1 MMTVRMVCWLALPLF
16 AVLMAGATVSAQPP
30 GVLVTSF
37 ETEADLFTPMD
48 PAIEGTAAVA
58 LSYTE
63 GVTQGF
69 ASMEVVPTGYA
80 WSWLT
85 KNFDASTYQQ
95 WYDHNQL
102 SIDFTRV
109 TTAAGNF
116 ELVAAMNGPQ
126 GWNQQQLVNW
136 AWQNP
141 GLTNTQTLVW
151 DYSVI
156 RDAAPVPGSGT
167 ESDYWQLNLMPR
179 TNPDY
184 APQYG
189 YIDNVRFIDP
199 VVPPEPADSLWA
211 ADGFTPGGSGTWD
224 AEAYTWLDGQVAST
238 WNEYSRAVFGGTG
251 GPVSVSGTIPTRGG
265 MRFET
270 DGYTLEGGMIDL
282 AANAAAYNTINVA
295 PAASAAINAT
305 VTGTTGLTKLG
316 DGTLSLGGVNT
327 VSGQVHVAAG
337 TLVTANDAAL
347 AAASVV
353 VSSGG
358 RLEVPAGV
366 TLNAASVT
374 LAGGSLAAPAL
385 IISQPTPFQPVVL
398 NSFES
403 VAELYDPTASITDV
417 TQSTTTGVTQGVAS
431 MQTTLI
437 SGNSYEWSFKAE
449 YGPFYEAW
457 KAHKQIALDVTRVTA
472 PEGAGNMVMNMAING
487 EMGWNQKNNFVPYV
501 WQNADQTTTETYY
514 WDTAAIAAAAPET
527 SGWFQIS
534 IGAAVGSNQGV
545 PYAPQAVYF
554 DNLRLIDPVVPP
566 VQGIGSLVI
575 ESGSIA
581 GSPDLTVANGGVL
594 TLPTGNRFVLGVSSL
609 AVDTSAAQPLGGGLV
624 NLGAGQI
631 SVAAGG
637 VSGADLRADIIAGRN
652 GGAWNGTTGI
662 TSAAAAG
669 SGGTRAVGYVVNG
682 NGSASVSFAAAGDV
696 DLSGAVNVFDLVG
709 INSGGKYGTGT
720 AAIWQQGDFNYDGVT
735 NVFDLVGV
743 NTAGAY
749 GQGNYFPA
757 ATGVSS
763 TGSVA
768 AVPEPTAVGSL
779 VMGLGLA
786 ALAARSTHRGQK
798 K

>member
-1 MMTVRMVCWLALPLF
+1 MTTARNVGRMMSSLLAMFLMGA
-16 AVLMAGATVSAQPP
+16 AVWAQPP

-37 ETEADLFTPMD
+37 DTEADLFTPMD

-58 LSYTE
+58 LSYSE

-69 ASMEVVPTGYA
+69 ASMETVPTGYA

-116 ELVAAMNGPQ
+116 ELVAAINGPQ

-141 GLTNTQTLVW
+141 GMNETQTLVW
-151 DYSVI
+151 DYSAI
-156 RDAAPVPGSGT
+156 RDAAPAPGSGT
-167 ESDYWQLNLMPR
+167 EADYWQLNLLPR

-184 APQYG
+184 SPQYG
-189 YIDNVRFIDP
+189 YIDNIRFIDP

-251 GPVSVSGTIPTRGG
+251 GPVSVSGTVPTRGG

-282 AANAAAYNTINVA
+282 AANAAAYNTINVG

-316 DGTLSLGGVNT
+316 EGTLSLGGVNT

-337 TLVTANDAAL
+337 TLVTASDAAL

-417 TQSTTTGVTQGVAS
+417 AQSTTTGVTEGVAS

-437 SGNSYEWSFKAE
+437 SGNSYEWSIKSE

-472 PEGAGNMVMNMAING
+472 PDGAGNMVMNMAING

-501 WQNADQTTTETYY
+501 WQNADETTTETYY

-527 SGWFQIS
+527 SGWFQVS

-545 PYAPQAVYF
+545 PYAPQTVFF
-554 DNLRLIDPVVPP
+554 DNLRLVDPVVPP

-594 TLPTGNRFVLGVSSL
+594 TLPSGSRFVLGVSSL
-609 AVDTSAAQPLGGGLV
+609 AVDTSAEQSAGGGLV

-637 VSGADLRADIIAGRN
+637 VSAADLRTDIIAGRN

-662 TSAAAAG
+662 TSSAAAA
-669 SGGTRAVGYVVNG
+669 SGGTRAVGYVVNE
-682 NGSASVSFAAAGDV
+682 NGSTAVSFAAAGDT

-709 INSGGKYGTGT
+709 INSGGKYGAGT

-757 ATGVSS
+757 APGV

-768 AVPEPTAVGSL
+768 AVPEPAALSL
-779 VMGLGLA
+779 IAAGLGLTA
-786 ALAARSTHRGQK
+786 AVRRWSRR
-798 K
+798 

>member
-1 MMTVRMVCWLALPLF
+1 MMTVRMVCWMALPLF
-16 AVLMAGATVSAQPP
+16 AVLVAGATASAQPP

-69 ASMEVVPTGYA
+69 ASMEVVPTGDA

-116 ELVAAMNGPQ
+116 ELVAAINGPQ

-141 GLTNTQTLVW
+141 GVTNTQTLVW

-199 VVPPEPADSLWA
+199 VVPPEPTDSLWA

-366 TLNAASVT
+366 TLNAASIT

-403 VAELYDPTASITDV
+403 VEQLYPATANLTGVQLV
-417 TQSTTTGVTQGVAS
+417 TGEAGVTTGITEGTGAQQGELFGTAW
-431 MQTTLI
+431 
-437 SGNSYEWSFKAE
+437 EWTFNKD
-449 YGPFYEAW
+449 YGQFYADW
-457 KAHKQIALDVTRVTA
+457 KSHQKLALDVTRVTDA
-472 PEGAGNMVMNMAING
+472 TGGANIEMVLSVNG
-487 EMGWNQKNNFVPYV
+487 GMGWNQQQVISWV
-501 WQNADQTTTETYY
+501 WQGGDQTNVTTAV
-514 WDTAAIAAAAPET
+514 WDYSAIAATAPAE
-527 SGWFQIS
+527 SGWMEIN
-534 IGAAVGSNQGV
+534 IMARNGADVQ
-545 PYAPQAVYF
+545 PQTVYF

>member
-1 MMTVRMVCWLALPLF
+1 MTTARNVGRMMSSLLAMFLMGA
-16 AVLMAGATVSAQPP
+16 AVWAQPP

-37 ETEADLFTPMD
+37 DTEADLFTPMD
-48 PAIEGTAAVA
+48 QAIEGTAAVA
-58 LSYTE
+58 LSYSE

-69 ASMEVVPTGYA
+69 ASMETVPTGYA

-116 ELVAAMNGPQ
+116 ELVAAINGPQ

-141 GLTNTQTLVW
+141 GMNETQTLVW
-151 DYSVI
+151 DYSAI
-156 RDAAPVPGSGT
+156 RDAAPAPGSGT
-167 ESDYWQLNLMPR
+167 EADYWQLNLLPR

-184 APQYG
+184 SPQYG
-189 YIDNVRFIDP
+189 YIDNIRFIDP

-251 GPVSVSGTIPTRGG
+251 GPVSVSGTVPTRGG

-282 AANAAAYNTINVA
+282 AANAAAYNTINVG

-305 VTGTTGLTKLG
+305 VTGTTGLTKLCE
-316 DGTLSLGGVNT
+316 GTLSLGGVNT

-337 TLVTANDAAL
+337 TLVTASDAAL

-417 TQSTTTGVTQGVAS
+417 AQSTTTGVTEGVAS

-437 SGNSYEWSFKAE
+437 SGNSYEWSIKSE

-472 PEGAGNMVMNMAING
+472 PDGAGNMVMNMAING
-487 EMGWNQKNNFVPYV
+487 EMGWNQKDNFVPYV
-501 WQNADQTTTETYY
+501 WQNADETTTETYY

-527 SGWFQIS
+527 SGWFQVS

-545 PYAPQAVYF
+545 PYAPQTVFF
-554 DNLRLIDPVVPP
+554 DNLRLVDPVVPP

-594 TLPTGNRFVLGVSSL
+594 TLPSGSRFVLGVSSL
-609 AVDTSAAQPLGGGLV
+609 AVDTSAEQSAGGGLV
-624 NLGAGQI
+624 NLGAGQT

-637 VSGADLRADIIAGRN
+637 VSAADLRTDIIAGRN

-662 TSAAAAG
+662 TSSAAAA
-669 SGGTRAVGYVVNG
+669 SGGTRAVGYVVNE
-682 NGSASVSFAAAGDV
+682 NGSTAVSFAAAGDT

-709 INSGGKYGTGT
+709 INSGGKYGAGT
-720 AAIWQQGDFNYDGVT
+720 AAIWQHGDFNYDGVT

-757 ATGVSS
+757 APCVA
-763 TGSVA
+763 GSVA
-768 AVPEPTAVGSL
+768 AVPEPAALSL
-779 VMGLGLA
+779 IAAGLGLTA
-786 ALAARSTHRGQK
+786 AVRRWSRR
-798 K
+798 